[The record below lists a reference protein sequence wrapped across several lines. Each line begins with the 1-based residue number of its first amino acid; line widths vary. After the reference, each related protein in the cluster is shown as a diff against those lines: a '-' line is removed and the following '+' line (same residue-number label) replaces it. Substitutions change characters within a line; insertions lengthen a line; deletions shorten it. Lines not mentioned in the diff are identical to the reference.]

1 MYDNVVY
8 MGKTLKEWCD
18 LLANEYTR
26 GELYR
31 MSKDNV
37 HFNYINKQLSEN

>member
-8 MGKTLKEWCD
+8 MGKTLKEWSEVFFNNFTC
-18 LLANEYTR
+18 

-31 MSKDNV
+31 MSKEGVN
-37 HFNYINKQLSEN
+37 FKYM